1 MTFSTFF
8 AHPTFAKVWMY
19 CTGSLHNSQST
30 PQPASPYIPTY
41 LLHCAYY
48 VRPSHRTYSA
58 CSSKPK
64 RAKPVWIAGDS
75 GYTSSQ
81 PVLWLLA
88 RSVTKNGKQGRLS
101 GFEVICLPTSN
112 TYISTVSLLVN
123 RKWQSDLLGGIM
135 WFILLLICFV
145 LFMITRWRL
154 PKNAQLFHFQIYFL
168 MNIIN
173 ALSFYRSQN
182 VLFWSKCLEP
192 AQKFD
197 CI

>member
-1 MTFSTFF
+1 MLLGIQMAQTLVINCKTHSPRWHSAHFL
-8 AHPTFAKVWMY
+8 HPTFAKV
-19 CTGSLHNSQST
+19 LHWSQST

-48 VRPSHRTYSA
+48 VRPSHRAYSA
-58 CSSKPK
+58 CSKPK

-135 WFILLLICFV
+135 WFILSVLICFV

-154 PKNAQLFHFQIYFL
+154 PKNAQLFHFQI
-168 MNIIN
+168 
-173 ALSFYRSQN
+173 
-182 VLFWSKCLEP
+182 
-192 AQKFD
+192 
-197 CI
+197 

>member
-1 MTFSTFF
+1 MTFSPYF
-8 AHPTFAKVWMY
+8 ASHICKGGDVMHWYVDFI
-19 CTGSLHNSQST
+19 SQST

-48 VRPSHRTYSA
+48 VRPSHRAYSA
-58 CSSKPK
+58 CSKPK

-135 WFILLLICFV
+135 WFILSV
-145 LFMITRWRL
+145 NLFCLWSQGGGCQKCTTFSFS
-154 PKNAQLFHFQIYFL
+154 NLFSYEHTHC
-168 MNIIN
+168 
-173 ALSFYRSQN
+173 LSKY
-182 VLFWSKCLEP
+182 VVILSK
-192 AQKFD
+192 
-197 CI
+197 